1 MIKQKEGLLLK
12 AQKQLE
18 EEKLD
23 FESTQGK
30 IDKLEEMLGQVR
42 VLSQTEEKR
51 IERLQ
56 RESQLTQ
63 SALVALQKNSGG
75 ISEELVILSQELLRK
90 QSDLA

>member
-1 MIKQKEGLLLK
+1 MIKQKESLLLK

-75 ISEELVILSQELLRK
+75 ISEELVSLSQELLRK
-90 QSDLA
+90 QTDLA